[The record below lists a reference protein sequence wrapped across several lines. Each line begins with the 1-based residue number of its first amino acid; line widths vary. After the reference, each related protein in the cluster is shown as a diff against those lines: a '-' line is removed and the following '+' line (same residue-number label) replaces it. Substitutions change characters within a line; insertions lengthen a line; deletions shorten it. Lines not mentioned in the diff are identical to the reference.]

1 MERELHVMDRLRNK
15 TALVI
20 GGTHGMGLA
29 TARMLIDGGTRVLLT
44 GANAENAE
52 RVARELGD
60 RATVLQSDISDAGDL
75 ASLADTVAR
84 AFYPLD
90 AMFIFAAI
98 AEFAP
103 FDSVTEASFDRQF
116 AVNARGA
123 FFAMQRLAPLVR
135 DGGSITATTVTP
147 ATASPS
153 MSVYMGTKAAVRAFA
168 QGLAAELV
176 GRNVRVNCLAPGFID
191 TPTLGVAG
199 MTADERRDLASIGDL
214 ATPMKR
220 HGTVDEIAR
229 AALFLGF
236 DATFST
242 GIELPVDGGI
252 STVDSPT

>member
-1 MERELHVMDRLRNK
+1 MNRLRDK

-29 TARMLIDGGTRVLLT
+29 TVRMLIDGGARVLLT

-52 RVARELGD
+52 RAARDLNG
-60 RATVLQSDISDAGDL
+60 RATVLRSDIASSDDR
-75 ASLADTVAR
+75 ASLADAVADG
-84 AFYPLD
+84 FQPLD

-103 FDSVTEASFDRQF
+103 FEAVTEASFDRQF

-135 DGGSITATTVTP
+135 DGGSITAVTVTP

-153 MSVYMGTKAAVRAFA
+153 MSVYMGSKAAVRAFA

-176 GRNVRVNCLAPGFID
+176 GRPVRVNCLAPGFID

-199 MTADERRDLASIGDL
+199 LSSEERRELARIGDL

-220 HGTVDEIAR
+220 HGTVEEIAR

-236 DATFST
+236 DATFTT
-242 GIELPVDGGI
+242 GVEFPVDGGI
-252 STVDSPT
+252 SAIDNPA

>member
-1 MERELHVMDRLRNK
+1 MNRLRDK

-29 TARMLIDGGTRVLLT
+29 TVRMLIDGGARVLLT

-52 RVARELGD
+52 RAARDLNG
-60 RATVLQSDISDAGDL
+60 RATVLRSDIASSDGR
-75 ASLADTVAR
+75 ASLADAVADG
-84 AFYPLD
+84 FQPLD

-103 FDSVTEASFDRQF
+103 FEAVTEASFDRQF

-135 DGGSITATTVTP
+135 DGGSITAVTVTP

-153 MSVYMGTKAAVRAFA
+153 MSVYMGSKAAVRAFA

-176 GRNVRVNCLAPGFID
+176 GRPVRVNCLAPGFID

-199 MTADERRDLASIGDL
+199 LSSEERRELARIGDL

-220 HGTVDEIAR
+220 HGTVEEIAR

-236 DATFST
+236 DATFTT
-242 GIELPVDGGI
+242 GVEFPVDGGI
-252 STVDSPT
+252 SAIDNPA

>member
-1 MERELHVMDRLRNK
+1 MMNRIRERN
-15 TALVI
+15 ALVI

-29 TARMLIDGGTRVLLT
+29 TAKMLIDAGARVLIT
-44 GANAENAE
+44 GADPENVDKAS
-52 RVARELGD
+52 RELGG
-60 RATVLQSDISDAGDL
+60 RATLLRSDISDPGDRV
-75 ASLADTVAR
+75 SLADFVADR
-84 AFYPLD
+84 FLLLD
-90 AMFIFAAI
+90 AVFIFAAI
-98 AEFAP
+98 AEFAQ

-199 MTADERRDLASIGDL
+199 LSSEERRDLARIGDL

-236 DATFST
+236 DATFTT

-252 STVDSPT
+252 SAIDNPA